1 MMGYQIS
8 RGAPQ
13 AEGVYD
19 TIQIK
24 IAGVTGAALTVDGFS
39 LLPTG
44 NLNEAELVFGG
55 PPGGISTT
63 FTSMNSSLGMQYIL
77 INGEVTQPQSLW
89 EFGSATAEGAYNLQ
103 TNLVNGTPVVT
114 IGRVDFFQDYLL
126 G

>member
-44 NLNEAELVFGG
+44 NLNGVELVFEPAGWYFHYIHINEL
-55 PPGGISTT
+55 ISWHAVYPD
-63 FTSMNSSLGMQYIL
+63 Q
-77 INGEVTQPQSLW
+77 W
-89 EFGSATAEGAYNLQ
+89 
-103 TNLVNGTPVVT
+103 
-114 IGRVDFFQDYLL
+114 
-126 G
+126 